1 MAEPDDRPPPT
12 APDPTPPRRKA
23 WLAWLKWGVALLVL
37 GCVAWAVAGQLR
49 EADFSRAR
57 LRPLPIVAATVALVA
72 MYFSLA
78 TSERLLLAAFTGRW
92 LPWRDVLPAAWVPMA
107 GKFVPGKVAAATGA
121 IVLLKRLGV
130 PAATALGV
138 FVLLD
143 AMPVLTG
150 TILGSTLLTDP
161 AVRDRFAGAPL
172 VFGLVLV
179 GGLIAL
185 SPPVFRGMTGLALR
199 LMRRPPLP
207 RVPRWR
213 DYVGPLG
220 CSLWQ
225 WATNGLA
232 VWLALRAVSPAGPTV
247 AALPHV
253 TAITALV
260 MCLSYFGAFL
270 TPSGLGV
277 REGVFIP
284 LLMTLDNIDLPA
296 ATAAAILMR
305 LLHTGVELGLCG
317 LGLWMLRLRARRI
330 LETPPT

>member
-1 MAEPDDRPPPT
+1 M
-12 APDPTPPRRKA
+12 
-23 WLAWLKWGVALLVL
+23 WLKWAIALAVL
-37 GCVAWAVAGQLR
+37 GCVVWVVAGQVR
-49 EADFSRAR
+49 EADFSTVR
-57 LRPLPIVAATVALVA
+57 LRPGWIALAAVSLVA

-92 LPWRDVLPAAWVPMA
+92 LAWRDVLPAAWVPMA

-121 IVLLKRLGV
+121 VLLLKRLGI
-130 PAATALGV
+130 PATTALGV

-150 TILGSTLLTDP
+150 TLLGATLLLDD
-161 AVRDRFAGAPL
+161 AVRTRLPGAPL
-172 VFGLVLV
+172 WFALVFA
-179 GGLIAL
+179 GGVTAL
-185 SPPVFRGMTGLALR
+185 SPPVFRRVTGLALR
-199 LMRRPPLP
+199 LLRRPPLP

-213 DYVGPLG
+213 DYAGPVA

-232 VWLALRAVSPAGPTV
+232 VWLALRAVASDGPA
-247 AALPHV
+247 ASALPQV
-253 TAITALV
+253 VAITALV
-260 MCLSYFGAFL
+260 MVASYFGAFL

-277 REGVFIP
+277 REGLFIP
-284 LLMTLDNIDLPA
+284 LLASIDGIDLPA

-317 LGLWMLRLRARRI
+317 VGLAMLRRFASEASAADHRPRA
-330 LETPPT
+330 